1 MTHIRC
7 SPISL
12 SLSLSH
18 TQTAIPRIQQEAIQD
33 LETCWSSAESTSLR
47 SDVTACLLYA
57 QTAGETDILMHTLL
71 VLFIFAE
78 MLHKLLNDPI
88 IKSRSTL
95 YRLLS
100 KRKAEAQSASQH
112 LRGSMLEARK
122 GLSPDM
128 KIFL

>member
-1 MTHIRC
+1 M
-7 SPISL
+7 P
-12 SLSLSH
+12 
-18 TQTAIPRIQQEAIQD
+18 A
-33 LETCWSSAESTSLR
+33 
-47 SDVTACLLYA
+47 YA

-122 GLSPDM
+122 ACHLT
-128 KIFL
+128 